1 MEISIG
7 EHWICHIL
15 GMSVHMDTL
24 ITMWITM
31 GLLIIASFIMT
42 RKLSIIPSKTQTVAE
57 IIMNYFIGLTDNM
70 GKEGKKHVPLLA
82 TLFLFIISAN
92 LIGQLP
98 WRLYHIKSGGEFAS
112 PTNDLNMT
120 AAMAIIVVIY
130 YIGAGIIKKGPKYF
144 LHYFSP
150 LPILAP
156 LNMLEDI
163 IRPFSL
169 ALRLFGNILA
179 GEVMILVFVSFF
191 AYFLPLPFMLF
202 EVFVAFIQALVF
214 TLLTSAYLTLSLK
227 EH

>member
-1 MEISIG
+1 MQINIG
-7 EHWICHIL
+7 EHWIGHIF

-24 ITMWITM
+24 VTMWITM
-31 GLLIIASFIMT
+31 VLLIIASFIMT
-42 RKLSIIPSKTQTVAE
+42 RKLSIIPGKAQTLAE
-57 IIMNYFIGLTDNM
+57 AIMGYFMCLTDNM
-70 GKEGKKHVPLLA
+70 GAEGKKHVPLLA
-82 TLFLFIISAN
+82 TLFLFIVSAN

-98 WRLYHIKSGGEFAS
+98 WRLYHIKAGGELAS

-130 YIGAGIIKKGPKYF
+130 YIGAGIVKKGPKYF
-144 LHYFSP
+144 LHYFRPMP
-150 LPILAP
+150 LLAP
-156 LNMLEDI
+156 LNMLEDV

-179 GEVMILVFVSFF
+179 GEVMIMVFISFF
-191 AYFLPLPFMLF
+191 AFLLPLPFMLF

-214 TLLTSAYLTLSLK
+214 TLLTSAYLTISLE

>member
-7 EHWICHIL
+7 EHWIGHIG
-15 GMSVHMDTL
+15 GMTVHLDTL

-31 GLLIIASFIMT
+31 GLLIIAAFIMT
-42 RKLSIIPSKTQTVAE
+42 RKLSTIPGKAQTLAE

-70 GKEGKKHVPLLA
+70 GEGGKKHVPLLA

-92 LIGQLP
+92 LIGQIP

-130 YIGAGIIKKGPKYF
+130 YIGAGVIKKGPKYF
-144 LHYFSP
+144 LHYFQP

-156 LNMLEDI
+156 LNMLEDV

-191 AYFLPLPFMLF
+191 AFFLPLPFMLF

>member
-7 EHWICHIL
+7 EHWIGHIC
-15 GMSVHMDTL
+15 GMQVHMDTL
-24 ITMWITM
+24 VTMWITM

-42 RKLSIIPSKTQTVAE
+42 RRLSVIPGKAQTVAE
-57 IIMNYFIGLTDNM
+57 AIMGYFIGLTGNM
-70 GKEGKKHVPLLA
+70 GKDGKKHAPLLA
-82 TLFLFIISAN
+82 TLFLFILSAN

-120 AAMAIIVVIY
+120 AAMAIIVLIY
-130 YIGAGIIKKGPKYF
+130 YIGAGILKKGPKYF

-156 LNMLEDI
+156 MNMLEDV

>member
-7 EHWICHIL
+7 EHWIGHIF
-15 GMSVHMDTL
+15 GMQVHMDTL
-24 ITMWITM
+24 VTMWITM

-42 RKLSIIPSKTQTVAE
+42 RKLSIVPGKAQTVAE
-57 IIMNYFIGLTDNM
+57 AIMGYFIGLTDNM
-70 GKEGKKHVPLLA
+70 GKDGKKHVPLLA
-82 TLFLFIISAN
+82 TLFLFILSAN

-120 AAMAIIVVIY
+120 AAMAIIVVVY
-130 YIGAGIIKKGPKYF
+130 YIGAGLLKKGPKYF

-156 LNMLEDI
+156 LNMLEDV

-191 AYFLPLPFMLF
+191 AFFLPLPFMLF

>member
-7 EHWICHIL
+7 EHWICHIG

-24 ITMWITM
+24 VTMWITM
-31 GLLIIASFIMT
+31 GLLIIAAFIMT
-42 RKLSIIPSKTQTVAE
+42 RKLSIVPEKAQTLAE
-57 IIMNYFIGLTDNM
+57 IIMGYFMGLTDNM
-70 GKEGKKHVPLLA
+70 GEEGKKHVPLLA

-130 YIGAGIIKKGPKYF
+130 YIGAGVMKKGPKYF

-156 LNMLEDI
+156 LNMLEDV

>member
-7 EHWICHIL
+7 EHWICNVF
-15 GMSVHMDTL
+15 GMQVHMDTL
-24 ITMWITM
+24 VTMWITM

-42 RKLSIIPSKTQTVAE
+42 RKLSIIPGKAQTLAE
-57 IIMNYFIGLTDNM
+57 VIMSYFIGLTDNI
-70 GKEGKKHVPLLA
+70 GENGKKHVPLLA

-92 LIGQLP
+92 LIGQIP

-130 YIGAGIIKKGPKYF
+130 YIGAGVIQKGPKYF
-144 LHYFSP
+144 LHYFQP

>member
-1 MEISIG
+1 MEIAIG
-7 EHWICHIL
+7 EHWIGHIC
-15 GMSVHMDTL
+15 GMQVHMDTL
-24 ITMWITM
+24 VTMWITM
-31 GLLIIASFIMT
+31 ALLIIASFIMT
-42 RKLSIIPSKTQTVAE
+42 RKLSIVPGKAQTVAE
-57 IIMNYFIGLTDNM
+57 AIMGYFIGLTDNM
-70 GKEGKKHVPLLA
+70 GKDGKKHVPLLA
-82 TLFLFIISAN
+82 TLFLFILSAN

-98 WRLYHIKSGGEFAS
+98 WRLYHIKAGGEFAS

-120 AAMAIIVVIY
+120 AAMAIIVVVY
-130 YIGAGIIKKGPKYF
+130 YIGAGLLKKGPKYF
-144 LHYFSP
+144 LHYFHP

-156 LNMLEDI
+156 LNMLEDV

-191 AYFLPLPFMLF
+191 AFFLPLPFMLF

>member
-1 MEISIG
+1 MDITIG
-7 EHWICHIL
+7 EHWIGHIC
-15 GMSVHMDTL
+15 GMQVHMDTL
-24 ITMWITM
+24 VTMWITM
-31 GLLIIASFIMT
+31 GLLILAAFIMT
-42 RKLSIIPSKTQTVAE
+42 RKLSVIPGKAQTVAE
-57 IIMNYFIGLTDNM
+57 TIMGYFVGLTGNLGED
-70 GKEGKKHVPLLA
+70 GKKHVPLLA
-82 TLFLFIISAN
+82 SLFLFILSAN

-120 AAMAIIVVIY
+120 AAMAILVLIY
-130 YIGAGIIKKGPKYF
+130 YIGAGVLKKGPKYF
-144 LHYFSP
+144 LHYFRP

-156 LNMLEDI
+156 LNMLEDV

-214 TLLTSAYLTLSLK
+214 TLLTTAYLTLSLK

>member
-7 EHWICHIL
+7 EHWIGHIC
-15 GMSVHMDTL
+15 GMQVHLDTL
-24 ITMWITM
+24 VTMWITM

-42 RKLSIIPSKTQTVAE
+42 RKLSVIPGKVQTVAE
-57 IIMNYFIGLTDNM
+57 TIMNYFIGLTDNM
-70 GKEGKKHVPLLA
+70 GTEGKKHVPLLA
-82 TLFLFIISAN
+82 TLFLFILSAN
-92 LIGQLP
+92 LIGQIP
-98 WRLYHIKSGGEFAS
+98 WRLYHIKAGGEFAS

-120 AAMAIIVVIY
+120 AAMAIIVVLY
-130 YIGAGIIKKGPKYF
+130 YIGAGVIKKGPKYF

-191 AYFLPLPFMLF
+191 AFVLPLPFMLF

>member
-7 EHWICHIL
+7 EHWIANIC
-15 GMSVHMDTL
+15 GMQVHMDTL
-24 ITMWITM
+24 LTMWITM

-42 RKLSIIPSKTQTVAE
+42 RKLSIIPGKAQTVAE
-57 IIMNYFIGLTDNM
+57 TIMNYFIGLTDNI
-70 GKEGKKHVPLLA
+70 GDDGKKHVPLLA

-130 YIGAGIIKKGPKYF
+130 YIGAGVIKKGPKYF

-179 GEVMILVFVSFF
+179 GEVMILVFVSFC